1 LIERDGCHDIQ
12 KKHET
17 NFERWFRDNI
27 YRGACNAGNVPKPLY
42 DLACGPERQVR
53 SYRGCIVNGVRFH
66 TKECAQNRT
75 TQNSGVVVRGEH
87 NKSIIEFY
95 GELRNI
101 FELRYPGTNR
111 VFLFECDWWDIGS
124 TRGMKMD
131 NGFTIVNT
139 SRKWYES
146 DPFILAT
153 QAAQVF
159 YLNDPKLGDSWK
171 VVQKLTNRNIYDVP
185 AIVERDDDQGMNVDV
200 YQERVC
206 DGGNIAI
213 VEDSTILC
221 RDDPTIPIDELY
233 VHLDPKL
240 FVGNNP
246 LIEEY
251 DTNSEE
257 EEELSSNNDTDSE
270 HVDDSDYE
278 DSSSSDSDAEHDD
291 DMC

>member
-1 LIERDGCHDIQ
+1 LDDL
-12 KKHET
+12 
-17 NFERWFRDNI
+17 
-27 YRGACNAGNVPKPLY
+27 ALY
-42 DLACGPERQVR
+42 DLAYGAERNARNVPKSLYDLAYGAERQVR

-66 TKECAQNRT
+66 TKECVQNRT

-87 NKSIIEFY
+87 KNSIIEFY

-101 FELRYPGTNR
+101 FELRSPSKNR
-111 VFLFECDWWDIGS
+111 VFLFECDWWDTRS

-131 NGFTIVNT
+131 NDFTIVNT
-139 SRKWYES
+139 YHKWYES

-159 YLNDPKLGDSWK
+159 SLNDPKLGDSWK

-213 VEDSTILC
+213 VEDSTRLC

-233 VHLDPKL
+233 VQLDPNL

-251 DTNSEE
+251 DTNFDK

-270 HVDDSDYE
+270 HVDDSDHE
-278 DSSSSDSDAEHDD
+278 DSSLSDIDAEYDD